1 MKLQEFIKLN
11 PEHDISFED
20 GQELHKDIALNGTE
34 VLKSEQAILLC
45 EYLEKCLLHR
55 SVEPSLINKLE
66 STVLELRKISNDN

>member
-1 MKLQEFIKLN
+1 MKLQEFIKLH
-11 PEHDISFED
+11 PEHNISFED

-55 SVEPSLINKLE
+55 SVELSLINKLE
-66 STVLELRKISNDN
+66 STVIELKK